1 MKIIEPLNNV
11 KDEKEKIDLAN
22 EINKIDEHKTYI
34 LRNNSSNTEIRQ
46 FILDII
52 NKYRNN
58 AIVGDYYNSNS
69 GDQIQVNDYHNLE
82 IIERMISNYI
92 IRKIILENSNM

>member
-34 LRNNSSNTEIRQ
+34 LRNNSSNPEIRQ

-58 AIVGDYYNSNS
+58 AIVGDYYNSN
-69 GDQIQVNDYHNLE
+69 GRDQIQVNDYHNLE

>member
-1 MKIIEPLNNV
+1 MEIIELLNNV
-11 KDEKEKIDLAN
+11 KDENEKIDLTN
-22 EINKIDEHKTYI
+22 ELIKINEYKNFI
-34 LRNNSSNTEIRQ
+34 LRNNSSNPEIKQ

-82 IIERMISNYI
+82 IIERMINNYI
-92 IRKIILENSNM
+92 IRKIILEKSNM

>member
-11 KDEKEKIDLAN
+11 KDEKERIDLAN
-22 EINKIDEHKTYI
+22 EINKIDEYKTYI
-34 LRNNSSNTEIRQ
+34 LRNNSSNPEIRQ

-82 IIERMISNYI
+82 IIERRISNYI

>member
-1 MKIIEPLNNV
+1 MEIIELLNNV
-11 KDEKEKIDLAN
+11 KDENEKIDLTN
-22 EINKIDEHKTYI
+22 ELIKINEYKNFI
-34 LRNNSSNTEIRQ
+34 LRNNSSNPEIKQ

-82 IIERMISNYI
+82 IIERMINNYI
-92 IRKIILENSNM
+92 IKKIILEKSNM